1 MTSIFKDIKPPLGK
15 YYTSN
20 GKSGTEGI
28 NSIITVSDT
37 EVVSETIYKDQEY
50 KKIQLTNPES
60 LQSDGVDGSY
70 SFNNIDMKDYLITLQ
85 IMYSPNIEA
94 LKVPYVS
101 ISYLDLNKN
110 FITNLQ
116 SPRGVGVIPPN
127 FILSQT
133 APTPTPT
140 PTPTSKPKTPEKS
153 FLSKYWFYIVLFVLF
168 IISVVA
174 IVVYF
179 VIKKRNL
186 MILKRTNSLN

>member
-37 EVVSETIYKDQEY
+37 EVVFETIYKDQEY

-94 LKVPYVS
+94 LKVPYAS

-127 FILSQT
+127 FILSEPARSTRLRVPVQ
-133 APTPTPT
+133 
-140 PTPTSKPKTPEKS
+140 
-153 FLSKYWFYIVLFVLF
+153 LSVVMLLLPLILQQVTTR
-168 IISVVA
+168 ISVA
-174 IVVYF
+174 DSDGLATF
-179 VIKKRNL
+179 CRSGNL
-186 MILKRTNSLN
+186 VEI